1 MPPTTLNSEEPV
13 SVTFLPVL
21 EYGFSGLETRI
32 FSASE
37 NLEKKSLKCSEDS
50 EKKRYSAP
58 KIEILMF

>member
-1 MPPTTLNSEEPV
+1 M
-13 SVTFLPVL
+13 TFLSVL
-21 EYGFSGLETRI
+21 EYGFPGSKTLI
-32 FSASE
+32 FKASE

>member
-1 MPPTTLNSEEPV
+1 MI
-13 SVTFLPVL
+13 FFYVL

-37 NLEKKSLKCSEDS
+37 NLENKSLKCSEDS

-58 KIEILMF
+58 KIEIMMF